1 MALPDSSV
9 HQIRPARILEYVAM
23 PSSREIFPTRDGNHI
38 FKSFASGIFTTNDT
52 WALQNMQ
59 TTASLGHLLPYS
71 SSMDVYAPSL
81 LLKLFS
87 LILLCS
93 LNFVIPSLSTQ
104 SLRPLQ
110 TFKPIVIRK

>member
-1 MALPDSSV
+1 
-9 HQIRPARILEYVAM
+9 M